1 MPSLDEGNSPAI
13 TTINN
18 DNMIFYKQTPSI
30 VIDIFN
36 IVVLVFNIP
45 IWRPAEAGGE
55 RPLGGAAR
63 IGKITQSIYYD

>member
-1 MPSLDEGNSPAI
+1 VPSLDEGNSPAI

-36 IVVLVFNIP
+36 IAVLVFNIP
-45 IWRPAEAGGE
+45 IWRPAEAGGSG
-55 RPLGGAAR
+55 L
-63 IGKITQSIYYD
+63 